1 MVDGAWV
8 MRDGRALII
17 DDADVVRRAEAVGHA
32 SWRRLL
38 ERYTNVPFPIS
49 IQDRS
54 AGSAQQSRQ
63 TLDTSMPMLDTSM
76 PMIVIVPVVMMFYTR
91 ASLVWRSRPFPD
103 YPALQYGVGSVSPSQ
118 LFGLAKGSDAATLL
132 LHGFAPRAPG
142 LTVCRVVAVP
152 RYKDLRDFMIWQDW
166 ECSDA
171 ERFQSG

>member
-63 TLDTSMPMLDTSM
+63 ALDTSI
-76 PMIVIVPVVMMFYTR
+76 PMIVIVPVVMMFYT
-91 ASLVWRSRPFPD
+91 
-103 YPALQYGVGSVSPSQ
+103 
-118 LFGLAKGSDAATLL
+118 
-132 LHGFAPRAPG
+132 PRA
-142 LTVCRVVAVP
+142 
-152 RYKDLRDFMIWQDW
+152 FDW
-166 ECSDA
+166 A
-171 ERFQSG
+171 